1 MSSGTPLVEALDLR
15 RDYGALCAVAGVD
28 LRLERGRVLG
38 LLGPN
43 GAGKTS
49 TLQMICGVLAP
60 TAGRIRID
68 GIDLLD
74 EPRRARRALG
84 YLPERP
90 PLYRDMTVTEYL
102 DFCAA
107 LHGVGRE
114 RRAGLLE
121 RAVAR
126 CALGDVRR
134 RLIGNLSK
142 GYQQRVGIAQ
152 AILHEPA
159 AIVLDEPTVGL
170 DPIQIREIRA
180 LIAELGREHGIILS
194 THILAEVQAVCTH
207 VQIMHQGRTVHCD
220 TLAPADGSTEP
231 EQVVLCLRQA
241 VTTEALEVLPGVRAA
256 ESLGNG
262 RWRLRLESDVRIDA
276 LAETVIGQGWGLLEL
291 FPERRSLEQIF
302 IEATTRDAASPDA
315 EAAA

>member
-1 MSSGTPLVEALDLR
+1 MSAATPLVEALDLH
-15 RDYGALCAVAGVD
+15 RDYGSLRAVAGVD

-49 TLQMICGVLAP
+49 TLQMVCGVLAP
-60 TAGRIRID
+60 TTGRICID

-74 EPRRARRALG
+74 EPRLAKRMLG

-107 LHGVGRE
+107 LHGI
-114 RRAGLLE
+114 RRAHRTGFRRRALE
-121 RAVAR
+121 R
-126 CALGDVRR
+126 CALDDVQR

-152 AILHEPA
+152 ALLHEPP

-194 THILAEVQAVCTH
+194 THILAEVQAVCSH
-207 VQIMHQGRTVHCD
+207 VQIMHRGRTVHRD
-220 TLAPADGSTEP
+220 ALSPPASDSSP
-231 EQVVLCLRQA
+231 ERVVLRLRRTVDA
-241 VTTEALEVLPGVRAA
+241 DDLLGLDGVR
-256 ESLGNG
+256 EVEPLGDD
-262 RWRLRLESDVRIDA
+262 RWQLRLRTGGSIDA
-276 LAETVIGQGWGLLEL
+276 LAEVLVERGWGLLEL
-291 FPERRSLEQIF
+291 VPERRSLEQIF
-302 IEATTRDAASPDA
+302 IEATTRDATFMEAEDA
-315 EAAA
+315 A

>member
-1 MSSGTPLVEALDLR
+1 MSADPPLVEALELY
-15 RDYGALCAVAGVD
+15 RDYGALRAVDGVD
-28 LRLERGRVLG
+28 VRLERGQVLG

-68 GIDLLD
+68 GIDLL
-74 EPRRARRALG
+74 EAPHRAKRVLG

-90 PLYRDMTVTEYL
+90 PLYRDMTVGEYL

-107 LHGVGRE
+107 LHGVDRG
-114 RRAGLLE
+114 RRAALRRRAAE
-121 RAVAR
+121 RCGIDGV
-126 CALGDVRR
+126 VH

-159 AIVLDEPTVGL
+159 AVVLDEPTVGL

-180 LIAELGREHGIILS
+180 LIADLGNEHGVILS
-194 THILAEVQAVCTH
+194 THILAEVQAVCSH
-207 VQIMHQGRTVHCD
+207 VQIVHLGRTVCCD
-220 TLAPADGSTEP
+220 TLAALDRDAGDGRLLLRLREPAAGDAIAE
-231 EQVVLCLRQA
+231 
-241 VTTEALEVLPGVRAA
+241 LPGVRRA
-256 ESLGNG
+256 EALADG
-262 RWRLRLESDVRIDA
+262 RWRVELAAGAGPDA
-276 LAETVIGQGWGLLEL
+276 LATAAIERGWGLLEL
-291 FPERRSLEQIF
+291 TPERRSLEQIF
-302 IEATTRDAASPDA
+302 VAATTRDTAAAS
-315 EAAA
+315 EGAA

>member
-1 MSSGTPLVEALDLR
+1 MSSGGSLVEALDLHR
-15 RDYGALCAVAGVD
+15 HYGDLHAVAGVD
-28 LRLERGRVLG
+28 VRLERGQVLG

-60 TAGRIRID
+60 SAGRIRID

-74 EPRRARRALG
+74 EPRRARRLLG

-90 PLYRDMTVTEYL
+90 PLYRDMTVREYL
-102 DFCAA
+102 EFCAA
-107 LHGVGRE
+107 LHGVA
-114 RRAGLLE
+114 RRRRGSLLQ
-121 RAVAR
+121 RALER
-126 CALGDVRR
+126 CALGDVRG

-159 AIVLDEPTVGL
+159 AVVLDEPTVGL

-180 LIAELGREHGIILS
+180 LIAELGRERGVILS
-194 THILAEVQAVCTH
+194 THVLAEVQAVCTH
-207 VQIMHQGRTVHCD
+207 VQIMHQGRSVHRD
-220 TLAPADGSTEP
+220 TLAPDDTGMAPERLVLRLRRPVSADD
-231 EQVVLCLRQA
+231 LRTLA
-241 VTTEALEVLPGVRAA
+241 GVREA
-256 ESLGNG
+256 EPLGNG
-262 RWRLRLESDVRIDA
+262 RWRLRLERETAVDA
-276 LAETVIGQGWGLLEL
+276 LAGAVIGRDWGLLEL
-291 FPERRSLEQIF
+291 SPEHRSLEQLF
-302 IEATTRDAASPDA
+302 IETTTRDAVGP

>member
-28 LRLERGRVLG
+28 LRLERGQVLG

-49 TLQMICGVLAP
+49 TLQMVCGVLAP
-60 TAGRIRID
+60 TAGRISID

-74 EPRRARRALG
+74 EPRRARRILG

-90 PLYRDMTVTEYL
+90 PLYRDMTVSEYL
-102 DFCAA
+102 GFCAA
-107 LHGVGRE
+107 LHGVGRGQ
-114 RRAGLLE
+114 RTVLLE
-121 RAVAR
+121 RALER

-152 AILHEPA
+152 AILHEPP

-180 LIAELGREHGIILS
+180 LIAELGHEHGIILS
-194 THILAEVQAVCTH
+194 THILAEVQAVCSH
-207 VQIMHQGRTVHCD
+207 VQIMHRGRTVHCD
-220 TLAPADGSTEP
+220 ALAPHAGDTPPERVILRLRRTVGADD
-231 EQVVLCLRQA
+231 LR
-241 VTTEALEVLPGVRAA
+241 ALAGVRDA
-256 ESLGNG
+256 EPTDDGY
-262 RWRLRLESDVRIDA
+262 WRLRPEADA
-276 LAETVIGQGWGLLEL
+276 RMDELAEDVIEKGWGLLEL
-291 FPERRSLEQIF
+291 VPERRSLERIF
-302 IEATTRDAASPDA
+302 IEATTRDTASIES
-315 EAAA
+315 EAAT